1 METFTASQSGD
12 RHPTDLAMLNGARM
26 VCASETEEGRAW
38 AEVRIKQMTGNDVI
52 AARFMRQ
59 DFFEY
64 RPQFKLTIIGN
75 HKPSLRN
82 VDDAVR
88 RRFNIVPFEFKPNP
102 VDPHLEDKLRAE
114 WPGILRWMI
123 EGCLDWQRNGLL
135 RPASGAGRHRR
146 VFRRTGPFRALAGG
160 VLYPPWHAA
169 ARSPRRCCTVFSS
182 GAKRTAS
189 RRRTTSACAA

>member
-1 METFTASQSGD
+1 
-12 RHPTDLAMLNGARM
+12 
-26 VCASETEEGRAW
+26 
-38 AEVRIKQMTGNDVI
+38 
-52 AARFMRQ
+52 MRR

-114 WPGILRWMI
+114 WPGILRWI
-123 EGCLDWQRNGLL
+123 
-135 RPASGAGRHRR
+135 S
-146 VFRRTGPFRALAGG
+146 RAAWIGSSRG
-160 VLYPPWHAA
+160 
-169 ARSPRRCCTVFSS
+169 SS
-182 GAKRTAS
+182 G
-189 RRRTTSACAA
+189 RRSC